1 MVGNM
6 INLRVIKKNTKH
18 KEENLNA
25 LRNKML
31 SKRKASGL
39 VEIENRI
46 ELKEGLNVNENR
58 N

>member
-18 KEENLNA
+18 KEGNLNA

-39 VEIENRI
+39 VEIENRT
-46 ELKEGLNVNENR
+46 ELKEELNVNENR